1 MQLRQKAR
9 EIFEKLLGVKK
20 DQLFASDKEYFI
32 NHINFT
38 FGESFVKA
46 NLDTQKYFLITLAST
61 LAVGG
66 KIEFKALL

>member
-9 EIFEKLLGVKK
+9 EIFEKLLGGAKK
-20 DQLFASDKEYFI
+20 DQLFASDKEHFI

-61 LAVGG
+61 
-66 KIEFKALL
+66 